1 MLENYARA
9 RRIRKK
15 VRPKHSDLARH
26 ACEARA
32 ELRQRADQ
40 ELSSSIRLIYHLS
53 HRVLPQ
59 IYLK

>member
-26 ACEARA
+26 ACEVRTG
-32 ELRQRADQ
+32 LRQRADQ
-40 ELSSSIRLIYHLS
+40 EFASSTRLIH
-53 HRVLPQ
+53 
-59 IYLK
+59 I